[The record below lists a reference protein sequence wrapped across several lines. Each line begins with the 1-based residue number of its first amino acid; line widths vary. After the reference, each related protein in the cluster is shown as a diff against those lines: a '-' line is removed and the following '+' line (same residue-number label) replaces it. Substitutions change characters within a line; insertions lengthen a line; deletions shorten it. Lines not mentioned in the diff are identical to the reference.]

1 MVPGKG
7 LASALV
13 RTLEQRMSR
22 LKEAGF
28 TVLLAEQNVMSALRL
43 SDQGY
48 IIDDGRIRY
57 QGTIEEIKE
66 NEEVR
71 KKYLLV

>member
-7 LASALV
+7 LVPAFVHS
-13 RTLEQRMSR
+13 LEERMSR
-22 LKEAGF
+22 LKEADF

-48 IIDDGRIRY
+48 IIDDGKIRY
-57 QGTIEEIKE
+57 QGTIEEIRE